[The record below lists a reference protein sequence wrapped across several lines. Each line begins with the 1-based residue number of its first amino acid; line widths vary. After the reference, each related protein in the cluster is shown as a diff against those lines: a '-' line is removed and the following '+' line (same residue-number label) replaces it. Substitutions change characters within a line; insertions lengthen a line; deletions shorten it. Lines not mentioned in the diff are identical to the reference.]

1 MRAMH
6 KAGQAPARLSHSGKR
21 GKGDAPF
28 PIRSALRTASNLIWL
43 RNYRSRPASIQFP
56 RNWPISQFRA
66 VHFPSPLGR
75 GCAETLSRGPGFRGC
90 DREGAHKHA
99 DQCGAASRSGVASK
113 HNTLGTCSALRGRR
127 GEGSGDL
134 LDRREEIFEDRARA
148 EVDLGVDLHAGDE
161 TKLPALALGDRRTL
175 TPLISV

>member
-127 GEGSGDL
+127 GEGRAAQSIFAELVRRPSGPARGDIRGPCTCRGGS
-134 LDRREEIFEDRARA
+134 RR
-148 EVDLGVDLHAGDE
+148 
-161 TKLPALALGDRRTL
+161 
-175 TPLISV
+175 